1 MGPFFQGICV
11 SLERK
16 GGGCKK
22 LREVGR
28 GEGELGEESA
38 RQREQ
43 QVQRLRWGWFKMQ
56 ASRVAEEP
64 CGPSDWS
71 TGDGGGTVGN
81 GPREADGP
89 QHPGSSRLLK
99 GQCIWLLRDET
110 PLARC

>member
-16 GGGCKK
+16 GGGYKK

-43 QVQRLRWGWFKMQ
+43 QVQRLRWGWFEMQ

-71 TGDGGGTVGN
+71 TGEGQWAMDPGRQMGHSTQ
-81 GPREADGP
+81 GPLGY
-89 QHPGSSRLLK
+89 
-99 GQCIWLLRDET
+99 
-110 PLARC
+110 